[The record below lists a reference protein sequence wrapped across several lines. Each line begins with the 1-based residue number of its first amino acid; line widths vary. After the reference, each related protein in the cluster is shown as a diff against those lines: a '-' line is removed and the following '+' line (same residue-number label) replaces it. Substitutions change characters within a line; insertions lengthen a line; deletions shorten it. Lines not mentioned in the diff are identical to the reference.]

1 MGIRNVLRV
10 RILQQHRGQRT
21 ANNITAET
29 ITLLRVQGRK
39 QDAMF
44 SGGLSKRAN
53 QQFA

>member
-21 ANNITAET
+21 ANNIT
-29 ITLLRVQGRK
+29 ITVLRVQGRK

-53 QQFA
+53 EQFA